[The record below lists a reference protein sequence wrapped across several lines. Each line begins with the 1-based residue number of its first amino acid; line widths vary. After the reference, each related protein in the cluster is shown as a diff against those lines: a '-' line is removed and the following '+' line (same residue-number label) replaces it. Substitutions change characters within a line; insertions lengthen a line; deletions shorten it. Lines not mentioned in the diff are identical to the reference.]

1 MSPGLDSVKWLTENG
16 YLTGFVRTLGEEI
29 GNRLSKAVEAAA
41 IKQREQAWDLAKRQ
55 QPAAPRICS
64 FMANGRMTLVRADQ
78 VVRLDDLGDGK
89 TAMLLVGS
97 NSSFPILVDGDL
109 SEVARKIWG
118 DAWSAGAASEGGAS

>member
-1 MSPGLDSVKWLTENG
+1 MSPGNG
-16 YLTGFVRTLGEEI
+16 
-29 GNRLSKAVEAAA
+29 
-41 IKQREQAWDLAKRQ
+41 
-55 QPAAPRICS
+55 PAPRICS
-64 FMANGRMTLVRADQ
+64 FMVNGRMTLVRADQ

-118 DAWSAGAASEGGAS
+118 DAWSAGAASEGTRESEELVHDAVRRIAQGGAS